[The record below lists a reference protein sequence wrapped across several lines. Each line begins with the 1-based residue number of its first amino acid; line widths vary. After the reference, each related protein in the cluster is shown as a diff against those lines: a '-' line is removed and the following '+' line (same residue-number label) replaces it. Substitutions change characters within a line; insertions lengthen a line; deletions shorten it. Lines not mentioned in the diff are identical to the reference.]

1 MDRIKLKQNIIDKWD
16 KEFPFMRTNFTK
28 EAKED
33 LANVTIEF
41 IAHDLAQ
48 IAEEGREVIA
58 EGVITTDEPRIG
70 TFFDD
75 NIHNGLYIGGVKTK
89 TIYSDIENEIANNIG
104 KPVKLT
110 LEVQE

>member
-1 MDRIKLKQNIIDKWD
+1 MTLKEKFKEYFIAKYPYNIS
-16 KEFPFMRTNFTK
+16 EV
-28 EAKED
+28 EAI
-33 LANVTIEF
+33 L

-58 EGVITTDEPRIG
+58 KGVITTDEPRIG